1 MKTPKKKSLLKEG
14 EFMHDLVGE
23 ITELRTHVMLSVL
36 SKTGELLNV

>member
-23 ITELRTHVMLSVL
+23 ITEVEDLR
-36 SKTGELLNV
+36 NVVCPF